1 MYKIIVIEDETPVR
15 RGIILTTDWVS
26 LECVLV
32 GEAANGEE
40 GLKMALDLS
49 PDIIITDV
57 KMPRMNGTEMV
68 RALKNSGSQSHIIML
83 TAYNDFNYVQSALRL
98 GVKDYLIKPLKNGDL
113 ENSVKTVIDNI
124 KHQIHASSSESTL
137 LSVPNLPL
145 SEHTFNKYIAGAIKY
160 IDSHC
165 REDISLTTV
174 ARYLDISEGY
184 LSRIFKKETNYTFTD
199 YLIYYRIKMS
209 MQLLKDHRLKV
220 YEVADSVGYSDT
232 TYFSNQFKKIVGM
245 SPTKYQERC
254 N

>member
-68 RALKNSGSQSHIIML
+68 RALKDSGSQSHIIML

-124 KHQIHASSSESTL
+124 KNQIHASSSESTL

-199 YLIYYRIKMS
+199 YLIYYRIKLS

-254 N
+254 D

>member
-1 MYKIIVIEDETPVR
+1 MYKVIVIEDETPVR

-32 GEAANGEE
+32 GEASNGEE

-68 RALKNSGSQSHIIML
+68 RALKDSGGQSHIIML

-98 GVKDYLIKPLKNGDL
+98 GVKDYLVKPLKNGDL
-113 ENSVKTVIDNI
+113 ESSVKTVIDSI
-124 KHQIHASSSESTL
+124 KHQPPAASNENML
-137 LSVPNLPL
+137 LFVPNLPL
-145 SEHTFNKYIAGAIKY
+145 SEHTLNKYIAGAIKY

-165 REDISLTTV
+165 REDISLTAV
-174 ARYLDISEGY
+174 AQYLDISEGY

-199 YLIYYRIKMS
+199 YLIYYRIKLS
-209 MQLLKDHRLKV
+209 MQLLKDHRMKV
-220 YEVADSVGYSDT
+220 YEVADTVGYSDT

>member
-1 MYKIIVIEDETPVR
+1 MYKVIVIEDETPVR
-15 RGIILTTDWVS
+15 RGILLTTDWVS
-26 LECVLV
+26 LECVLA

-40 GLKMALDLS
+40 GLKLALELS

-68 RALKNSGSQSHIIML
+68 KALKDSGSRSHIIML

-113 ENSVKTVIDNI
+113 ENSIQTVIDNM
-124 KHQIHASSSESTL
+124 KHQIQTSFSENTL
-137 LSVPNLPL
+137 LSVPNLPP
-145 SEHTFNKYIAGAIKY
+145 SEHMFNKYIAGAIKY

-184 LSRIFKKETNYTFTD
+184 LSRIFKKETSYTFTD
-199 YLIYYRIKMS
+199 YLIYYRIKLS
-209 MQLLKDHRLKV
+209 MELLKDPRLKV
-220 YEVADSVGYSDT
+220 YEVADAVGYSDT

>member
-1 MYKIIVIEDETPVR
+1 MYKVIVIEDETPVR

-40 GLKMALDLS
+40 GLKLALDIS

-68 RALKNSGSQSHIIML
+68 KALKNSGSQSHIIML
-83 TAYNDFNYVQSALRL
+83 TAYNDFSYVQSALRL

-113 ENSVKTVIDNI
+113 ENSIKTVIGNI
-124 KHQIHASSSESTL
+124 KNQIHVSSSENTL

-145 SEHTFNKYIAGAIKY
+145 SEHTLNKYIAGAIKY

-199 YLIYYRIKMS
+199 YLIYYRIKLS

>member
-26 LECVLV
+26 LECVLI

-68 RALKNSGSQSHIIML
+68 RALKDSGSQSHIIML

-124 KHQIHASSSESTL
+124 KNQIHASSSESTL

-199 YLIYYRIKMS
+199 YLIYYRIKLS

-254 N
+254 D

>member
-1 MYKIIVIEDETPVR
+1 MYKVIVIEDEIPVR
-15 RGIILTTDWVS
+15 RGIILTTDWIS

-40 GLKMALDLS
+40 GLKLALERT
-49 PDIIITDV
+49 PDMIITDV

-68 RALKNSGSQSHIIML
+68 RALRNSGCQSHIIML
-83 TAYNDFNYVQSALRL
+83 TAYNDFHYVQSALRL
-98 GVKDYLIKPLKNGDL
+98 GVKDYLIKPLKNGEL
-113 ENSVKTVIDNI
+113 ENAVKTVIDSMKN
-124 KHQIHASSSESTL
+124 KSQVPSNENTV
-137 LSVPNLPL
+137 LSVPNLLL
-145 SEHTFNKYIAGAIKY
+145 SEHTINKYIAGAIKY

-165 REDISLTTV
+165 REDISLTAV

-199 YLIYYRIKMS
+199 YLIYYRIKLS
-209 MQLLKDHRLKV
+209 MQLLKDNRLKV

-232 TYFSNQFKKIVGM
+232 TYFSTQFKKIVGM

>member
-1 MYKIIVIEDETPVR
+1 MYKVIIVEDETPVR

-40 GLKMALDLS
+40 GLKLALDLS
-49 PDIIITDV
+49 PDMIITDV

-68 RALKNSGSQSHIIML
+68 RALRASGSQSQVIML
-83 TAYNDFNYVQSALRL
+83 TAYNDFDYVQSALRL
-98 GVKDYLIKPLKNGDL
+98 GVRDYLIKPLKNGDL
-113 ENSVKTVIDNI
+113 EHAVKSVIDSI
-124 KHQIHASSSESTL
+124 KNQIQVLSSKNTI

-160 IDSHC
+160 IDSHY
-165 REDISLTTV
+165 REDISLTAV

-199 YLIYYRIKMS
+199 YLIYYRIKLS
-209 MQLLKDHRLKV
+209 MQLLKDNHLKV
-220 YEVADSVGYSDT
+220 YEVADLVGYSDT